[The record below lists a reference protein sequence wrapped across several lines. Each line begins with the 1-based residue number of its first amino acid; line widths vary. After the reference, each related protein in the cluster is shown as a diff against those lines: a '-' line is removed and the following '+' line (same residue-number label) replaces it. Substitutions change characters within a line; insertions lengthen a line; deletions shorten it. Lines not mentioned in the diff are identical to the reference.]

1 MYYPLSR
8 FILIIFPST
17 LTNGIA
23 MPTLM
28 GNKMKYKNYKK
39 LAAALAVAACS
50 QANASIELASSVING
65 KEIKV
70 SIGGYA
76 KVDVR
81 HVSGDI
87 AYQDYWVA
95 NFPSGTAVET
105 SHTGFNVRESRL
117 NFTMSHGDVSAFFE
131 IDMYG
136 AGGNEVVSNSS
147 NPRLRHYTIKYKDW
161 LAGQTWT
168 TFMPLH
174 ALPEALDFGGPHV
187 GEVFIRQ
194 TQIRYTHGAWQFAI
208 ENPETNG
215 DGDVGTP
222 ASAVGLTGEQAD
234 KDESIPDFV
243 ARYNHNANWGTL
255 SFGALFRQVD
265 QGGIDEF
272 SMAANI
278 AGKIKTVGKDDLRFQ
293 VTFGEPGRYVAAG
306 LTPDIVVENATDKT
320 VVESTI
326 AYTVAYRH
334 FWDESLRST
343 AFYGGAETD
352 ELGRKRAH
360 WGVNLMTNITPEF
373 TTGVEFGNYSISDD
387 GLDKIDS
394 NYFQLSAQYKF

>member
-1 MYYPLSR
+1 
-8 FILIIFPST
+8 
-17 LTNGIA
+17 
-23 MPTLM
+23 M
-28 GNKMKYKNYKK
+28 GNIMKYKNYKISL
-39 LAAALAVAACS
+39 LALTILAS
-50 QANASIELASSVING
+50 TQANASIELASSMING
-65 KEIKV
+65 KETKV

-95 NFPSGTAVET
+95 NFPSGTAVDT
-105 SHTGFNVRESRL
+105 SHTGFNVKESRL
-117 NFTMSHGDVSAFFE
+117 NFKISHGDLSAFFE

-147 NPRLRHYTIKYKDW
+147 NPRLRHYTINYKNW

-194 TQIRYTHGAWQFAI
+194 TQIRYTYGAWQFAI

-215 DGDVGTP
+215 DGDVGSP
-222 ASAVGLTGEQAD
+222 ASAVGVTGAQAD
-234 KDESIPDFV
+234 KDESIPDFI
-243 ARYNHNANWGTL
+243 ARYNHQANWGTL
-255 SFGALFRQVD
+255 SFATLLRQVD

-278 AGKIKTVGKDDLRFQ
+278 AGKIKTVGRDDLRFQ
-293 VTFGEPGRYVAAG
+293 VTFGEPGRYAAAG
-306 LTPDIVVENATDKT
+306 LTPDIVTENGSDKV
-320 VVESTI
+320 VVESTL
-326 AYTVAYRH
+326 AYTLAYRH
-334 FWDESLRST
+334 FWNESLRST
-343 AFYGGAETD
+343 AFYGAAKTD
-352 ELGRKRAH
+352 ELDRKRAH
-360 WGVNLMTNITPEF
+360 WGVNLMTNITPEL
-373 TTGVEFGNYSISDD
+373 TTGVEFGNYAIKDSGIQSIN
-387 GLDKIDS
+387 S
-394 NYFQLSAQYKF
+394 NYLQLSAQYKF